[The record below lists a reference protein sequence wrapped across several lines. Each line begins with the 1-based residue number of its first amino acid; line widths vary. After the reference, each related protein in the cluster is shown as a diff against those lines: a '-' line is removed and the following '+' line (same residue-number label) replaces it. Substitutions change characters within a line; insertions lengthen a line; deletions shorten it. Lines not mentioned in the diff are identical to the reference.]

1 MNPFKYTFKFHNKA
15 GCHTGEAESV
25 EDLRKQIKAI
35 TRQGGDVEPKSV
47 RVVNN
52 QAPTEESWRS

>member
-15 GCHTGEAESV
+15 GWHTGEAESV

-35 TRQGGDVEPKSV
+35 TRQGGDVEPESV
-47 RVVNN
+47 RVINN
-52 QAPTEESWRS
+52 TPEEESWRS

>member
-1 MNPFKYTFKFHNKA
+1 MKPFKYTFKFHNKA

-47 RVVNN
+47 RVVENKK
-52 QAPTEESWRS
+52 